1 MHVEGKGCSK
11 VYTFITIRQ
20 ILQIRQLTVRQTS
33 VSPLYR
39 FQLVKVGL
47 SSGVWSYSDE
57 SSRFFQFFRKIQ
69 RLLFK
74 KYPLKFSKLKNQGP
88 FILNEAMP
96 DLMVAFLV
104 GLISE
109 EVEIFVS
116 ASLAMKLREYT
127 RNTPIRRNPVS
138 KFQKKFFLTV
148 IF

>member
-20 ILQIRQLTVRQTS
+20 ILQIRQLTVRQTP

-96 DLMVAFLV
+96 DLMVAFLGWNSNFEKKV
-104 GLISE
+104 RG
-109 EVEIFVS
+109 
-116 ASLAMKLREYT
+116 AYYQHKKQLRAAGENT
-127 RNTPIRRNPVS
+127 RQAHT
-138 KFQKKFFLTV
+138 
-148 IF
+148 

>member
-20 ILQIRQLTVRQTS
+20 ILQIRQLTVRQTP

-96 DLMVAFLV
+96 DLMVAFLGWNSNFEKKKCV
-104 GLISE
+104 GPTNT
-109 EVEIFVS
+109 
-116 ASLAMKLREYT
+116 KL
-127 RNTPIRRNPVS
+127 
-138 KFQKKFFLTV
+138 
-148 IF
+148 